1 MEKQLVYFK
10 IQNNPFRMI
19 IRLALL
25 TSIVI
30 SCILSSSCKRITGIA
45 NAAVRY
51 GTIKAIFSCIPE
63 GTQIDTPE
71 GPRPIESLQAG
82 EHVIGYD
89 GKTVSVLQKHCY
101 AENPIPERFRKI
113 TFENGAVVNLCD
125 RHRIAGIKAM
135 DIEAGNNL
143 FGSRVTS
150 VEKYGGVQR
159 SYDLLT
165 TDRGYRINGVPVNS
179 MIEEM
184 LDASRNP

>member
-1 MEKQLVYFK
+1 
-10 IQNNPFRMI
+10 MI

-30 SCILSSSCKRITGIA
+30 SCILSSSCKSITGIA

-82 EHVIGYD
+82 ENVIGYD
-89 GKTVSVLQKHCY
+89 GKTVPILQKHCY
-101 AENPIPERFRKI
+101 A
-113 TFENGAVVNLCD
+113 
-125 RHRIAGIKAM
+125 AGIKAM
-135 DIEAGNNL
+135 DIEAGNHL
-143 FGSRVTS
+143 FGSRVTN
-150 VEKYGGVQR
+150 VEKYGGVTR

-165 TDRGYRINGVPVNS
+165 TDNGYRIGGIPVNS

-184 LDASRNP
+184 LDASRKP